1 MGRRKAAILNKACC
15 CRWSAA
21 ISLSIA
27 AGFALWQAAR
37 LTTEEVRDPRYL
49 HEARG
54 AVVTAGQREK
64 RSPTRSAQLSLPLE
78 TTTNTS
84 PRQTARSR
92 TSQSPPQ
99 VVWEFCSGQ
108 FQTCECGGRMRW
120 GTPEKFEVFEPKE
133 APWQCDF
140 IALGD
145 PAPGDNSKV
154 CECEVLGARPRED
167 LEWVFCASQFM
178 LCECPG
184 RIRWGN
190 GKRWKILRHQR
201 HQHLQ
206 SVKCT
211 TDLGDPAPGDAGKHC
226 ECEVDPASDFV
237 SRVSPAVRKH
247 SASPKV
253 TSCNIFESAKQG
265 EAWDREQWKAVAG
278 LCSGQALSL
287 PEAGADAMSVQ
298 SLASMVDAWISEG
311 FSNNYARLYRDGWL
325 EEAFVNF
332 IGSSPSQ
339 TKWALI
345 NEQLIRSVHLFSTRP
360 IVVIHFGMVTPRE
373 WDPKKYPRL
382 VVMHAA
388 PFPTAVFR
396 RFDLNKFRSLLIARV
411 KTGIQLDSDQFVAPR
426 VDELFRRAREEGSET
441 YPMPILPVHFLKNEE
456 LPMYP
461 GPQGGVTMSGGKS
474 HVFDR
479 YCRKGKCSVT
489 TRWGHAHPTWTFW
502 ALPFVGTWLRRHLR
516 DETLPAVA
524 GPQTELRVTSIDV
537 DEDLLNIGTWEER
550 GQKQWCK
557 YDVMDPSDFKILLH
571 ERVPPRSCNQPPPI
585 GADAIFHPAGA
596 ALVFYTAHHAVDP
609 NTSASL
615 IDQLDHHFRSGKLPP
630 PVFFKGC
637 FYQDGAALQ
646 QAHPD
651 VRCLI

>member
-1 MGRRKAAILNKACC
+1 
-15 CRWSAA
+15 
-21 ISLSIA
+21 
-27 AGFALWQAAR
+27 
-37 LTTEEVRDPRYL
+37 
-49 HEARG
+49 
-54 AVVTAGQREK
+54 
-64 RSPTRSAQLSLPLE
+64 
-78 TTTNTS
+78 
-84 PRQTARSR
+84 
-92 TSQSPPQ
+92 
-99 VVWEFCSGQ
+99 
-108 FQTCECGGRMRW
+108 
-120 GTPEKFEVFEPKE
+120 
-133 APWQCDF
+133 
-140 IALGD
+140 
-145 PAPGDNSKV
+145 
-154 CECEVLGARPRED
+154 
-167 LEWVFCASQFM
+167 
-178 LCECPG
+178 
-184 RIRWGN
+184 
-190 GKRWKILRHQR
+190 
-201 HQHLQ
+201 
-206 SVKCT
+206 
-211 TDLGDPAPGDAGKHC
+211 
-226 ECEVDPASDFV
+226 
-237 SRVSPAVRKH
+237 
-247 SASPKV
+247 
-253 TSCNIFESAKQG
+253 
-265 EAWDREQWKAVAG
+265 
-278 LCSGQALSL
+278 
-287 PEAGADAMSVQ
+287 MSVQ